1 MVTSNP
7 DDPTDSATA
16 GITVSIAMPAAEEVL
31 VTGGAG
37 YVGSCLVPL
46 LLERGWR
53 VAVYDTFAGGLGP
66 LLPGVGAVIHLA
78 AVVGYP
84 ACSRDPELA
93 EDINVGGTRTLIE
106 QMSPSQRLVYASTG
120 SCYGAVPEG
129 LCTEETPLS
138 PLSVYGRTKAE
149 SEDLVL
155 KSGGVALRLATVFG
169 VAPRMRVDLLVNDLS
184 RRALRDGEL
193 EVYESDF
200 WRSLLHCARRGSG
213 LRAGARP
220 LQRDARSR
228 FQRGRRHTE
237 RDQGEAGAAHLRAG
251 RGRQA
256 GAVRF
261 RSGSRPAR
269 LSCVARAHSR
279 TGLPSDHLPRARGR
293 RATPT
298 VAAHG
303 PPRAVHELA
312 QTRHCL
318 VVDDVAKL
326 VLLKVLCSR

>member
-1 MVTSNP
+1 
-7 DDPTDSATA
+7 
-16 GITVSIAMPAAEEVL
+16 MPAAEEVL

-66 LLPGVGAVIHLA
+66 LLPVAHRVRLIRGDVRDGEALASALKGVGAVIHLA

-200 WRSLLHCARRGSG
+200 WRSLLHVRDAARAFVLALDHYNEMRGRAFNVG
-213 LRAGARP
+213 DDTLNVTKAKLARLICERAG
-220 LQRDARSR
+220 DARLVLCAS
-228 FQRGRRHTE
+228 G
-237 RDQGEAGAAHLRAG
+237 RDQDRRDYRVSH
-251 RGRQA
+251 
-256 GAVRF
+256 
-261 RSGSRPAR
+261 AR
-269 LSCVARAHSR
+269 IREL
-279 TGLPSDHLPRARGR
+279 GF
-293 RATPT
+293 RATTSLEQGVDELLRLLPLM
-298 VAAHG
+298 A
-303 PPRAVHELA
+303 PHELC
-312 QTRHCL
+312 TN
-318 VVDDVAKL
+318 
-326 VLLKVLCSR
+326 